1 MDRKSKE
8 MHQMRG
14 SFLPCLS
21 DQGPLTNITNTFRAV
36 SNMSVLLKN
45 ELVNLVISSSV
56 LFGWR
61 SWILSLYTCCWVMK
75 ALNVM
80 VISMTIGS
88 NTIHLERNN
97 TALIWLVKQELCCTI
112 TVEDLLTKNWWAK
125 IFWISLVEQRL
136 VVQTVE
142 ERFVDQDLLSIDL
155 LTMNRRFVNYW
166 AYLFCK
172 GWTRIVEQMFDAQ
185 KLFDKDVLNKN
196 CWAEICQTRTVE
208 QSKALSRHLSCTT
221 KIIQY

>member
-8 MHQMRG
+8 RHQMRG

-80 VISMTIGS
+80 VISMTMGS

-97 TALIWLVKQELCCTI
+97 TALIWLLY
-112 TVEDLLTKNWWAK
+112 KNCW
-125 IFWISLVEQRL
+125 
-136 VVQTVE
+136 
-142 ERFVDQDLLSIDL
+142 RFVDQELISKDFLNITGWAKISWTNCWGKICWS
-155 LTMNRRFVNYW
+155 RSAQHRFVDH
-166 AYLFCK
+166 
-172 GWTRIVEQMFDAQ
+172 E
-185 KLFDKDVLNKN
+185 
-196 CWAEICQTRTVE
+196 
-208 QSKALSRHLSCTT
+208 
-221 KIIQY
+221 